1 MIRVSIAAAA
11 LALLAAT
18 NPGAAQ
24 NYDYGYG
31 ASMAHQSG
39 TYDYWNKPS
48 YGYSR
53 YGYKAPAY
61 NSYEKPTY
69 YKPSY
74 GYSRYG
80 YKAPAYNSY
89 EKPTYNSYGYNN
101 YGYGYS
107 RYGYGYRY

>member
-11 LALLAAT
+11 LALVAAT

-24 NYDYGYG
+24 DYGYG
-31 ASMAHQSG
+31 AAMQHQYG
-39 TYDYWNKPS
+39 TYNTYNSYNSYSKPS

-53 YGYKAPAY
+53 YGYKAPT
-61 NSYEKPTY
+61 YE
-69 YKPSY
+69 KPSY

-80 YKAPAYNSY
+80 YKAPTYNSY
-89 EKPTYNSYGYNN
+89 ERPAYNSYGYNN
-101 YGYGYS
+101 YGYS